1 MKAKLGMFAVQLS
14 GSVGGTTAAKNRYG
28 TYFKKKSHPINR
40 KTTPQGN
47 VRAFFSTLTKGWK
60 SLTAPQRLSWTNA
73 VENFK
78 KSNSL
83 AESIVLTGHQL
94 YIAINR
100 NLQTIAQTLLTT
112 APPVTTVTPLT
123 AQAMVAGVGAATIVD
138 TYAPAVP
145 AGQSMVIYATRPLSA
160 GKRSNSQDYKIIGVF
175 NAADVSPLDITTAY
189 QTLYG
194 TSWKTIGLQI
204 FFKSTMVSKTTG
216 ESTVPFFTSTIVV
229 A

>member
-40 KTTPQGN
+40 KTSSQSS
-47 VRAFFSTLTKGWK
+47 VRAFLSTLTKGWK
-60 SLTAPQRLSWTNA
+60 SLTPAQQNSWRNA

-100 NLQTIAQTLLTT
+100 NLQTISQTLLLV
-112 APPVTTVTPLT
+112 APAVTTVAPLT
-123 AQAMVAGVGAATIVD
+123 AQAFVAGVGAGTIID
-138 TYAPAVP
+138 TYAPAIP
-145 AGQSMVIYATRPLSA
+145 AGQSLALYATRPLSA
-160 GKRSNSQDYKIIGVF
+160 GKFSNSQDYKLIGVF
-175 NAADVSPLDITTAY
+175 NAADVSPLDVTTAY
-189 QTLYG
+189 QNLYS

-204 FFKSTMVSKTTG
+204 FFKSVQISKTTG
-216 ESTVPFFTSTIVV
+216 ESTVPFFSKTLVV